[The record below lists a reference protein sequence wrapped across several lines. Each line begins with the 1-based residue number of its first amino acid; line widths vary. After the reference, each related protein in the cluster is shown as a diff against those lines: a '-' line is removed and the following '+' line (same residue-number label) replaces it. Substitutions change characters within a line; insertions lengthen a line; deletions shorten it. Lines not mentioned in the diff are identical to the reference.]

1 MLPKSLHG
9 VSQTGVQIFCRRRP
23 QIETRDVE
31 ALLEEYP
38 RAMLLY
44 LEFLIHGLNSEVGE
58 AADAAAAR

>member
-1 MLPKSLHG
+1 MLSKSLHG

-23 QIETRDVE
+23 QFETWDVE

-38 RAMLLY
+38 QAMLLY

-58 AADAAAAR
+58 AADATAAR